1 VKERSLPI
9 GIYFK
14 WLVEIFPV
22 LAKLEKK
29 TFETSSYGVQL
40 RSRPQDL
47 TFRFALNGNYGNF
60 ISEIVEGL
68 KEPVVFLD
76 IGANL
81 GLYSLLAGKNPFVQ
95 AVHSFEPDPISF
107 MYLTDNVSRNNCDK
121 IKKHNLAIGPE
132 NEKCYLTRTVGHSGG
147 ASLIS
152 NRARLKT
159 HRVKVEI
166 VNHETLNSL
175 ITQNDLAIFAKI
187 DVEGFELKVLE
198 TLAKT
203 RFFNQ
208 IKFFVVEFDDSRG
221 TTSRILDFFRVNGFI
236 ETGRSS
242 NSNHF
247 DGFFI
252 KESR

>member
-1 VKERSLPI
+1 
-9 GIYFK
+9 
-14 WLVEIFPV
+14 LVSRNFPF
-22 LAKLEKK
+22 LGKIRKK
-29 TFETSSYGVQL
+29 TFEISSYGVYL

-47 TFRFALNGNYGNF
+47 TFRYALNGNYGNF
-60 ISEIVEGL
+60 ISDVIEGL
-68 KEPVVFLD
+68 KEPVDFLD

-81 GLYSLLAGKNPFVQ
+81 GLYSLIAEKNQFVH
-95 AVHSFEPDPISF
+95 AVHAFEPDPISF
-107 MYLTDNVSRNNCDK
+107 MYLTDNVSRNNCEK
-121 IKKHNLAIGPE
+121 TKKYNLAIGPE
-132 NEKCYLTRTVGHSGG
+132 NEKSYLTRTIGHSGG
-147 ASLIS
+147 ASLIL
-152 NRARLKT
+152 NGTRLKT
-159 HRVKVEI
+159 HRIKVEI

-175 ITQNDLAIFAKI
+175 IPHNNVAIFVKI

-221 TTSRILDFFRVNGFI
+221 TTNQILDFFQGNGFI
-236 ETGRSS
+236 EAGRSG